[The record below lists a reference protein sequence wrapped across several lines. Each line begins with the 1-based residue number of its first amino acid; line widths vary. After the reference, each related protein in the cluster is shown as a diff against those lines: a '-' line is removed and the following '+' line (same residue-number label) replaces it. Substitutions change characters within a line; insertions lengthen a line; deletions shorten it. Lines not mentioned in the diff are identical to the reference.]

1 VSLSEKLTYFVD
13 AMVICRLF
21 CGKRIV
27 FVPDL
32 LDREG
37 IFKYKSEKNIR
48 R

>member
-21 CGKRIV
+21 SGKWIV

-37 IFKYKSEKNIR
+37 IFKFKIENSI
-48 R
+48 

>member
-13 AMVICRLF
+13 AMVICRLC

-37 IFKYKSEKNIR
+37 IFKFKIENSI
-48 R
+48 